1 VRANDQAQG
10 GLDAGLGAG
19 GFLGVLGFHDPTLG
33 VGEVDLSLSEG
44 SPHPPAEDDPP
55 RRAPRPYASNRATG

>member
-19 GFLGVLGFHDPTLG
+19 GFLGVLGFHNPALG
-33 VGEVDLSLSEG
+33 AAKL
-44 SPHPPAEDDPP
+44 
-55 RRAPRPYASNRATG
+55 T